1 MEPDAFFFNS
11 KSANQRPG
19 SGIAREVVAD
29 PLAYTALPLDF
40 RRVLSNFYPCA
51 LEDGGQVYASVEHA
65 FHARKLRACG
75 QPELAARFAKGSGR
89 YVGADPASAKR
100 AGGRRGLYEM
110 TADEVARWAD
120 RSRGEM
126 VELWR
131 RRVACDANFA
141 AVLRA
146 TGRARL
152 IHYGRRMEDRWVEL
166 EAIRAEL

>member
-1 MEPDAFFFNS
+1 MKPDAFFFNS
-11 KSANQRPG
+11 KSANKAVG
-19 SGIAREVVAD
+19 AGIAREIVAD
-29 PLAYTALPLDF
+29 PRVYAELPQDF

-51 LEDGGQVYASVEHA
+51 LEDGGQVYASLEHA

-75 QPELAARFAKGSGR
+75 QLELAARFAKGSSR
-89 YVGADPASAKR
+89 YVGADPAAAKR
-100 AGGRRGLYEM
+100 AGGRCGLYKM
-110 TADEVARWAD
+110 TADEVARWAV

-131 RRVACDANFA
+131 QRVACDATFT

-166 EAIRAEL
+166 EAIRDEL